1 MRDFLESLAGAS
13 DFMPH
18 GYCLVW
24 DPALLWLHVGSD
36 VLTGLAYYFI
46 AATLFCLAAKRRD
59 LPFFWMFL
67 LFGAFILACGT
78 THFMAAWTIYVPSYW
93 LEGVIKMGTAVIS
106 IATAL
111 LLVRRFSDMLN
122 LPNLSR
128 ALEENRQLSQKLGI
142 QVNVL
147 EEAEGQLKR
156 NNALLVSLI
165 DSIPELIFYK
175 DPNSVYLGC
184 NKEFTLFLGHS
195 KDEIIGRTDL
205 DLFPKGLAE
214 FFREKDRQML
224 NGGVPRR
231 NEEWVEYPDGRRV
244 LLDTLK
250 TPYFDPDNK
259 LLGLIGISRDIT
271 ECKGADEE
279 RQAHLRFL
287 ENLERID
294 QAIKQAADVE
304 QLLWNVMKVV
314 YSIFDCDRAW
324 LLYPCDPD
332 TPSFR
337 VPVEVSRPEYPGA
350 KSLDID
356 VPLGPGQAQEMR
368 DALASEGPVM
378 YVAGTERP
386 VSKGSAEQFGVQSQ
400 LFKAIYPKVGK
411 PWAFGMHQCS
421 YPRIWTEEE
430 KKLFNEIGRRLADG
444 LSGVLYLRELKENE
458 ARYQELFD
466 HMGDGVAV
474 YQGVDGGQDFV
485 FVDMNKTGENLLR
498 TQREEVVG
506 RRVTQAFP
514 AVERIGLLDVLRRVW
529 RTGQPEQLP
538 LTEYADGRITQ
549 WVENYVY
556 KLPSGLIVAIYSDTT
571 EKRRAEEA
579 LAQAAREW
587 SVAMDASDDVIYL
600 LDLKRRIVRA
610 NKTFYLATG
619 TTQEFAIGRHIV
631 EVVHPQGEA
640 VPCPVCLAQEEKRDL
655 QVIMEAEHP
664 DNPVG
669 RPLEITVKIIRD
681 QEERPL
687 SILMTLHD
695 LSAARKE
702 MEEKATLEKQLQQA
716 QKMESVGRLAG
727 GVAHDFNNM
736 LGVILGHAEMALM
749 RVDPA
754 QPIHADLT
762 EIFKAGKR
770 SADLT
775 RQLLAF
781 ARRQTVAPEVL
792 DLNEI
797 VAGMLKMLQR
807 LIGEDIHLAWQP
819 AANLWP
825 VRMDPSQI
833 DQILANLCVNAR
845 DAIAGVGRITIE
857 TENRSFDKEYCATH
871 AGFAP
876 GDYVR
881 LAVSDDGRGMDQE
894 TLAHI
899 FEPFFTT
906 KGVGEG
912 TGLGLATVYGI
923 VKQNNGFINGYSEP
937 GKGTTFT
944 LYLPRHAGQIEQ
956 AARTEGAAEPAMRG
970 HETILLVEDEQAILE
985 MTTMMLDMQ
994 GYTVLAA
1001 NTVGEAFRLA
1011 RGHANKIHLLITDV
1025 VMPEMNGRDL
1035 VKNLQSLYPS
1045 LKHLFM
1051 SGYTA
1056 DVIAHHG
1063 VLDEGVAFIQ
1073 KPFSRQD
1080 LAAKV
1085 REVLESE

>member
-1 MRDFLESLAGAS
+1 MRGFLESLAGGS

-18 GYCLVW
+18 GYCFDWNLE
-24 DPALLWLHVGSD
+24 LLWLHVGSN
-36 VLTGLAYYFI
+36 VLLGLAFYLI
-46 AATLFCLAAKRRD
+46 AAVLFYFALKRRD

-67 LFGAFILACGT
+67 LFGGLFFTCGT

-106 IATAL
+106 VATGL
-111 LLVRRFSDMLN
+111 LLVPFLPRLLN
-122 LPNLSR
+122 LPNLGK
-128 ALEENRQLSQKLGI
+128 ALDGNLQLNRKLGG
-142 QVNVL
+142 QVSIR
-147 EEAEGQLKR
+147 EETEGQLKR
-156 NNALLVSLI
+156 SNALLANLI
-165 DSIPELIFYK
+165 DSMPDLIFYK
-175 DPNSVYLGC
+175 DTNSVYLGC
-184 NKEFTLFLGHS
+184 NKEFTRFLGRS
-195 KDEIIGRTDL
+195 KEEIIGRTDL
-205 DLFPKGLAE
+205 DFFPRELAE
-214 FFREKDRQML
+214 FFREKDRQMFSA
-224 NGGVPRR
+224 GAPQR
-231 NEEWVEYPDGRRV
+231 NEEWVARPDGRRM
-244 LLDTLK
+244 LFDTLK
-250 TPYFDPDNK
+250 TPYFDSDHQ

-271 ECKGADEE
+271 ERRQAEEE

-287 ENLERID
+287 ESLERVD
-294 QAIKQAADVE
+294 QAMKQATDVE
-304 QLLWNVMKVV
+304 QLLWNVMQTV
-314 YSIFDCDRAW
+314 YAIFDCDRGW
-324 LLYPCDPD
+324 LLYPCDPE
-332 TPSFR
+332 TSSFR

-350 KSLDID
+350 QVLNIE
-356 VPLGPGQAQEMR
+356 VPLGAGQAQEMR
-368 DALASEGPVM
+368 EALATDGPVT

-400 LFKAIYPKVGK
+400 IFKAIYPKVGK

-430 KKLFNEIGRRLADG
+430 KKLFNEIGRRIADG
-444 LSGVLYLRELKENE
+444 LSSVLYLRELKENE
-458 ARYQELFD
+458 ERYQELFD

-474 YQGVDGGQDFV
+474 YQGVDEGRDFV
-485 FVDMNKTGENLLR
+485 FVDMNKTGETLVQ

-506 RRVTQAFP
+506 RRITQVFP
-514 AVERIGLLDVLRRVW
+514 AVERIGLLAVLRRVW
-529 RTGQPEQLP
+529 RTGKPEQHP

-556 KLPSGLIVAIYSDTT
+556 KLPSGLLVAIYSDTT
-571 EKRRAEEA
+571 EKRRAEAA
-579 LAQAAREW
+579 LMQAAREW

-619 TTQEFAIGRHIV
+619 VTPEFAIGRHIV

-640 VPCPVCLAQEEKRDL
+640 TPCPVCLAQEEKRDL
-655 QVIMEAEHP
+655 QVIMEADHP

-681 QEERPL
+681 QEEHPL

-702 MEEKATLEKQLQQA
+702 MEEKATLERQLQQA

-749 RVDPA
+749 RVDPV

-762 EIFKAGKR
+762 EILKAGKR

-781 ARRQTVAPEVL
+781 ARRQTVTPEIL

-797 VAGMLKMLQR
+797 GAGMLTMLQR
-807 LIGEDIHLAWQP
+807 LIGEGIHLHWQP
-819 AANLWP
+819 AADLWP
-825 VRMDPSQI
+825 IRVDPSQI
-833 DQILANLCVNAR
+833 DQILVNLCVNAR
-845 DAIAGVGRITIE
+845 DAIADVGRITIE
-857 TENRSFDKEYCATH
+857 TENRSFDEEYCAGH
-871 AGFAP
+871 AGFVP
-876 GDYVR
+876 GEYVR
-881 LAVSDDGRGMDQE
+881 LSVSDDGRGMDQE
-894 TLAHI
+894 TLAHV

-906 KGVGEG
+906 KGVGGG

-923 VKQNNGFINGYSEP
+923 VKQNNGFVNVYSEV
-937 GKGTTFT
+937 GNGTTFT
-944 LYLPRHAGQIEQ
+944 IYLPRHAGKGEQ
-956 AARTEGAAEPAMRG
+956 ARTEEAAEPVMRG
-970 HETILLVEDEQAILE
+970 HETILLVEDEPAILE
-985 MTTMMLDMQ
+985 MTTMMLEMQ

-1001 NTVGEAFRLA
+1001 STPGEALRLA
-1011 RGHANKIHLLITDV
+1011 REHAGEMHLLITDV

-1035 VKNLQSLYPS
+1035 AKNLLSLYPD
-1045 LKHLFM
+1045 LKCLFM

-1056 DVIAHHG
+1056 DIIAHHG
-1063 VLDEGVAFIQ
+1063 VLDEGVSFIQ
-1073 KPFSRQD
+1073 KPFSRQE
-1080 LAAKV
+1080 LAVKV
-1085 REVLESE
+1085 RKVLESE

>member
-18 GYCLVW
+18 GNCLVW
-24 DPALLWLHVGSD
+24 NPEVLWLHVGSD
-36 VLTGLAYYFI
+36 VLTGLAYYLI
-46 AATLFCLAAKRRD
+46 AGLLFYLVAKRRD
-59 LPFFWMFL
+59 LPFFWMIFM
-67 LFGAFILACGT
+67 FGAFIFACGT
-78 THFMAAWTIYVPSYW
+78 THFMAAWTIYVPSYR
-93 LEGVIKMGTAVIS
+93 LEGAMKMGTAVIS
-106 IATAL
+106 IATAML
-111 LLVRRFSDMLN
+111 LALRFPRLLKFPSLGNALN
-122 LPNLSR
+122 
-128 ALEENRQLSQKLGI
+128 ENRQLDQKLSAQI
-142 QVNVL
+142 SIL
-147 EEAEGQLKR
+147 EEAKGQLKR

-165 DSIPELIFYK
+165 DSIPDLIFYK
-175 DPNSVYLGC
+175 DPDSVYLGC

-195 KDEIIGRTDL
+195 KEEIIGRTDL
-205 DLFPKGLAE
+205 EFFPKDLAE

-224 NGGVPRR
+224 SGGVPRR

-271 ECKGADEE
+271 EYKGADEE
-279 RQAHLRFL
+279 RQAHLHFL
-287 ENLERID
+287 ESLERVD
-294 QAIKQAADVE
+294 QTIKQATDVE
-304 QLLWNVMKVV
+304 QLLWNVMQTV
-314 YSIFDCDRAW
+314 YSIFDCDRGW
-324 LLYPCDPD
+324 LLYPCDPE

-350 KSLDID
+350 KALNTE
-356 VPLGPGQAQEMR
+356 VPLGAGQAQEMR
-368 DALASEGPVM
+368 EALASDGPVT

-400 LFKAIYPKVGK
+400 IFKAIYPKVGK

-421 YPRIWTEEE
+421 YPRIWTGEE
-430 KKLFNEIGRRLADG
+430 KKLFNEIGRRIADG
-444 LSGVLYLRELKENE
+444 LSSVLYLRELKENE

-474 YQGVDGGQDFV
+474 YQGVDGGHDFV
-485 FVDMNKTGENLLR
+485 FVDMNKTGEDLLR

-506 RRVTQAFP
+506 QRVTQVFP
-514 AVERIGLLDVLRRVW
+514 AVERIGLLDVFRRVW
-529 RTGQPEQLP
+529 QTGQPEQHP
-538 LTEYADGRITQ
+538 LTEYADERITL

-556 KLPSGLIVAIYSDTT
+556 KLPSGLLVALYSDTT
-571 EKRRAEEA
+571 EKRRAEAA

-610 NKTFYLATG
+610 NKTFYLTTG
-619 TTQEFAIGRHIV
+619 TTPEFAIGRHIV

-640 VPCPVCLAQEEKRDL
+640 TPCPVCLAQEEKRDF
-655 QVIMEAEHP
+655 QVIMEADHS

-702 MEEKATLEKQLQQA
+702 MEEKAILEGQLQQA

-754 QPIHADLT
+754 QPMHADLI
-762 EIFKAGKR
+762 EILKAGKR

-781 ARRQTVAPEVL
+781 ARRQTVTPEVL
-792 DLNEI
+792 DLNE
-797 VAGMLKMLQR
+797 VGAGMLKMLQR
-807 LIGEDIHLAWQP
+807 LLGEGIQLNWQP
-819 AANLWP
+819 AADLWP
-825 VRMDPSQI
+825 IRVDPSQI
-833 DQILANLCVNAR
+833 DQILVNLCVNAR
-845 DAIAGVGRITIE
+845 DAIADVGRITIE
-857 TENRSFDKEYCATH
+857 TGNRSFDEEYCAGH

-876 GDYVR
+876 GEYVR
-881 LAVSDDGRGMDQE
+881 LTVSDDSRGMDQE
-894 TLAHI
+894 MLAHI

-923 VKQNNGFINGYSEP
+923 VRQNNGFVNVYSEP
-937 GKGTTFT
+937 EKGTTFT
-944 LYLPRHAGQIEQ
+944 IYLPRHAGQAER
-956 AARTEGAAEPAMRG
+956 ASMESAAEPVLRG
-970 HETILLVEDEQAILE
+970 HETILLVEDESAILE
-985 MTTMMLDMQ
+985 MTTMMLEMQ

-1001 NTVGEAFRLA
+1001 NTPGEAIRLA
-1011 RGHANKIHLLITDV
+1011 GEHVGKIHLLITDV
-1025 VMPEMNGRDL
+1025 IMPEMNGRDL
-1035 VKNLQSLYPS
+1035 AKNLLSLYPH
-1045 LKHLFM
+1045 LKRLFM

-1056 DVIAHHG
+1056 DVIARHG

-1080 LAAKV
+1080 LAVKV
-1085 REVLESE
+1085 RKVLESA